1 VKAVAKLQRG
11 PGAELI
17 DAPEPAVGPR
27 DVLIRVKATS
37 ICGTDVHIYEW
48 DPWSAGRIK
57 PPIIFG
63 HELGGVV
70 EDVGPEVTCVRRG
83 DLVSVETHIV
93 CGTCYQCQM
102 GEAHVC
108 DRVSILG
115 IDRDGAFAELV
126 AVPEANVWVN
136 PPSLS
141 AEVAAIQ
148 EPLGNA
154 VHSVLAGAVAGCR
167 VAVLG
172 CGPIGLWSVAV
183 SRAAGATAIYA
194 VEPSGYRRE
203 LAARMGA
210 TRVMDPRDTDVVSR
224 IREFTQGVGADV
236 VLEMSGNATAIGDG
250 FRIARNGGRVSLLGL
265 PPRPVE
271 LDLSNDIVLRG
282 LTVQGIAGRQMYA
295 TWVQTSNLVN
305 SGLVDPATAITHRFP
320 LEDFREAFAV
330 VKGGACGK
338 VVLNP

>member
-1 VKAVAKLQRG
+1 VKALAKLQRG

-17 DAPEPAVGPR
+17 DAPVPHMGPR
-27 DVLIRVKATS
+27 DVLIRVKAAS
-37 ICGTDVHIYEW
+37 ICGTDLHIYEW
-48 DPWSAGRIK
+48 DPWSASRIR

-70 EDVGPEVTCVRRG
+70 VEVGTEVTCVRCG

-93 CGTCYQCQM
+93 CGTCYQCRA

-126 AVPEANVWVN
+126 AVPEVNAWVN
-136 PPSLS
+136 PPTLS
-141 AEVAAIQ
+141 PEVAAIQ

-154 VHSVLAGAVAGCR
+154 VHSVLAGPVAGSR

-172 CGPIGLWSVAV
+172 CGPIGLWSIAVA
-183 SRAAGATAIYA
+183 RAAGAAAVYA

-210 TRVMDPRDTDVVSR
+210 TQVMDPRGTDVVSR
-224 IREFTQGVGADV
+224 IGEFTGGVGVDV
-236 VLEMSGNATAIGDG
+236 VLEMSGNAGAIRDG
-250 FRIARNGGRVSLLGL
+250 FRMARNGGRVSLLGL
-265 PPRPVE
+265 PPQPLE

-282 LTVQGIAGRQMYA
+282 LTVQGIAGRRMYA
-295 TWVQTSNLVN
+295 TWFQTSNLVN
-305 SGLVDPATAITHRFP
+305 SGLVDPAAAITHRFP
-320 LEDFREAFAV
+320 LEDFREAFAQ

-338 VVLNP
+338 VVLIP

>member
-1 VKAVAKLQRG
+1 MKAIAKLHRG

-17 DAPEPAVGPR
+17 DAPVPQVGPR
-27 DVLIRVKATS
+27 DVLIRVKAAS
-37 ICGTDVHIYEW
+37 ICGTDMHIYEW
-48 DPWSAGRIK
+48 DPWSASRIK

-63 HELGGVV
+63 HELGGIV
-70 EDVGPEVTCVRRG
+70 EDIGAEVSCVRRG

-93 CGTCYQCQM
+93 CGTCYQCKM

-126 AVPEANVWVN
+126 AIPEGNVWVN
-136 PPSLS
+136 PPTL
-141 AEVAAIQ
+141 APEVAAIQ
-148 EPLGNA
+148 EPLGNG
-154 VHSVLAGAVAGCR
+154 VHSVLAGPVAGCR

-172 CGPIGLWSVAV
+172 CGPIGLWSIAVA
-183 SRAAGATAIYA
+183 RAAGATAIYA

-210 TRVMDPRDTDVVSR
+210 TQVMDPLGSDVVSQ
-224 IREFTQGVGADV
+224 IREFTQDVGVDV
-236 VLEMSGNATAIGDG
+236 VLEMSGNAAAIRDG
-250 FRIARNGGRVSLLGL
+250 FRIARKGARVSLLGL
-265 PPRPVE
+265 PPQPLE
-271 LDLSNDIVLRG
+271 LDLANDIVLRG
-282 LTVQGIAGRQMYA
+282 LTVQGIAGRRMYA
-295 TWVQTSNLVN
+295 TWFQTSNLVN
-305 SGLVDPATAITHRFP
+305 SGLVDPALVITHRFP

-330 VKGGACGK
+330 IKEGACGK